1 MSAVSQTSKMR
12 LDKTITIS
20 IILTLII
27 QTSSALMWVGAAEAR
42 LAVLEA
48 RSERALPASERL
60 ARLEEQMVMA
70 RQSLSRIE
78 RRLDAQALQQ
88 SRNP

>member
-1 MSAVSQTSKMR
+1 MSAVSQTSRLR

-60 ARLEEQMVMA
+60 ARLE
-70 RQSLSRIE
+70 
-78 RRLDAQALQQ
+78 
-88 SRNP
+88 

>member
-1 MSAVSQTSKMR
+1 MSAISQASKMR

-20 IILTLII
+20 IILTLIV
-27 QTSSALMWVGAAEAR
+27 QTSSALMWIGAAEAR

-88 SRNP
+88 TRIP